1 MLKVFDPIFF
11 KFGRFVAINE
21 LIVILTGNISKFF
34 QSTDVI
40 SPSKLYEKLKSKDSR
55 GLVSIYF
62 FSSIKYSFRSEN
74 MISKNAKSEFYCN
87 LSIQALSK
95 SNDKIFDAINWLSK
109 NLNNLMIGEIHAFE
123 NKKISIM
130 LEDFDRSISVENEQ
144 PYNNKKMKKALS
156 MILETIKKMI
166 FQLKQIMWVYQ
177 IHLKK

>member
-1 MLKVFDPIFF
+1 MNLSLNIDLKNEQNPREILKVFDPIFF

-21 LIVILTGNISKFF
+21 LIVILTGNVSKFF
-34 QSTDVI
+34 KSTDVI
-40 SPSKLYEKLKSKDSR
+40 STSKLYGKLKSKDSR

-62 FSSIKYSFRSEN
+62 LAALNIHLGKEN
-74 MISKNAKSEFYCN
+74 MISKNAMSEFYCN

-109 NLNNLMIGEIHAFE
+109 DLNNLMIGEIHAFE

-144 PYNNKKMKKALS
+144 PYNKKKWRK
-156 MILETIKKMI
+156 
-166 FQLKQIMWVYQ
+166 
-177 IHLKK
+177 HC